1 MSFFSRDE
9 LRTLVERDEGP
20 CVSIFMPTHRAGA
33 ETQQNPIRVKN
44 LTREAEKQLIEGGLP
59 SRGAKEL
66 LVPLKGL
73 LEDALFWRYQSDGLA
88 MFSSVAL
95 FRCYRLP
102 VTFDELV
109 RTLGLAYV
117 WQIIGVLGVLSAFS
131 TALACLLAPVM
142 VIAAILLVVAWFI
155 AAKEALDL
163 DWVKTI
169 ITVILGWLALIII
182 TAIAGVVVGLL
193 GFGGA
198 VLGGLLG
205 S

>member
-1 MSFFSRDE
+1 MLTERIIGAFSFRREVYAEVEADTSFTRTAWILVAVISFLNQIGSFASREIINWLVGAVVGTLFSIAAFAIGA
-9 LRTLVERDEGP
+9 LVINWVG
-20 CVSIFMPTHRAGA
+20 RAVYKA
-33 ETQQNPIRVKN
+33 
-44 LTREAEKQLIEGGLP
+44 
-59 SRGAKEL
+59 
-66 LVPLKGL
+66 
-73 LEDALFWRYQSDGLA
+73 D
-88 MFSSVAL
+88 
-95 FRCYRLP
+95 

-117 WQIIGVLGVLSAFS
+117 WQLIGVLGVLSAFS
-131 TALACLLAPVM
+131 TALACLLAPIM